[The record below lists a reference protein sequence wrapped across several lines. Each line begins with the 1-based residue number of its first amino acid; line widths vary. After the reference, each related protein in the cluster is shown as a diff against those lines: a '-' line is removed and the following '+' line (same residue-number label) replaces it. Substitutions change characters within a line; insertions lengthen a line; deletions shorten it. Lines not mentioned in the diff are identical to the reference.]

1 MSAAAW
7 RCVRQRAFSV
17 VLSLLAAAP
26 ATATTFLPSRAADWP
41 SRPVTIVVPNSP
53 GGFTDIMARLLAHHL
68 SQKFGQPFI
77 IDNRAGGAGSIGAT
91 YVANARPDG
100 HLFLLTSPSTI
111 LTVPLLQKVS
121 YDPDSLIPVSIFGN
135 LPFLLGIKAALPPRT
150 LPEFVAYAKARPGK
164 LNYASAGVGGI
175 SSLVSALFVKRA
187 GIDVVHVPYKSA
199 APATAALAA
208 GEVDMYFGGSPELMQ
223 HVSNERIRILATSG
237 AKRLANLPDTPAVNE
252 FYPGVQLNTW
262 EALMAPRGTPKAIVD
277 LMMQATIE
285 AAKDPTVVE
294 RLTALGITPEGTT
307 QAEFIEVIKKDRG
320 LYAEAIKAAGDTGR

>member
-1 MSAAAW
+1 MSVAAW
-7 RCVRQRAFSV
+7 QCVRQRAFSV
-17 VLSLLAAAP
+17 ALSLLAAAP
-26 ATATTFLPSRAADWP
+26 ATATTFLSSRAADWP

-100 HLFLLTSPSTI
+100 QLFLLTSPSTI
-111 LTVPLLQKVS
+111 LAVPLLQKVS

-135 LPFLLGIKAALPPRT
+135 LPFLLGIKAALPPKT

-237 AKRLANLPDTPAVNE
+237 ARRLANLPDTPAVNE
-252 FYPGVQLNTW
+252 FYLGVQLNTW
-262 EALMAPRGTPKAIVD
+262 EALMAPHGTPKAIVE

-285 AAKDPTVVE
+285 AAKDPTIVE